1 MRRLLVV
8 PAAGRGSRLQTSVPK
23 ALVPVAGRPM
33 IDHLIA
39 LCRPHVEFVVV
50 VAHPSF
56 ADEMRAHLAGVCGDG
71 LNCAVVEQAAPTGM
85 LDAILQAS
93 PIVDRVRPERIWT
106 LWCDQVGVL
115 PATLERI
122 IAAERGDDAPAIVF
136 PTVPQKNPYIHFQR
150 DTAGLIT
157 RVLQRRERDPMPDNG
172 ESDMGL
178 FSLSSQ
184 AYSDALPRFARETLA
199 APGTGERNFLP
210 FIPWLAGRDIVTTIP
225 CTDPREAVGI
235 NTPEDLRSI
244 ENWLRERPVETA

>member
-39 LCRPHVEFVVV
+39 LCRPHVEFVAV

-56 ADEMRAHLAGVCGDG
+56 ADEMRAHLAGVCGNG
-71 LNCAVVEQAAPTGM
+71 LNCAVVEQPAPTGM

-115 PATLERI
+115 PATLQRLSV
-122 IAAERGDDAPAIVF
+122 AERGDNAPAIVF

-157 RVLQRRERDPMPDNG
+157 RVLQRREKDLMPDDG

-178 FSLSSQ
+178 FSLSRET
-184 AYSDALPRFARETLA
+184 YSDALPRFAQETLT

-225 CTDPREAVGI
+225 CTDRREAVGI
-235 NTPEDLRSI
+235 NTPDDLRSI
-244 ENWLRERPVETA
+244 ENWLRDRAVETA

>member
-1 MRRLLVV
+1 
-8 PAAGRGSRLQTSVPK
+8 VPK

-39 LCRPHVEFVVV
+39 LCRPHVEFVAV

-56 ADEMRAHLAGVCGDG
+56 AEEMRAHLAGVCGDG
-71 LNCAVVEQAAPTGM
+71 LNCAVVEQPAPTGM

-115 PATLERI
+115 PATLERLSV
-122 IAAERGDDAPAIVF
+122 AERDDDAPAIVF

-157 RVLQRRERDPMPDNG
+157 RVLQRREKDPMPDDG

-178 FSLSSQ
+178 FSLSRE